1 MHNVGLIIHLLHRLP
16 KNLFMQFLK
25 YYLCRTGNIIYVEP
39 KILFMSNRKY
49 DLCRTGNNIYVE
61 PKILYMST
69 QKYNLCRTEE
79 KKRKVNSYLKGL
91 STYFGWPTCLKR
103 GACPVHNVFIVYEK
117 IFQISL
123 FFISKLIISRSSF
136 FIKVTDL

>member
-25 YYLCRTGNIIYVEP
+25 YYLCRTGNI
-39 KILFMSNRKY
+39 
-49 DLCRTGNNIYVE
+49 IYVE

-136 FIKVTDL
+136 FKKVTDL